1 MQILVRPAP
10 KIDSLIFSMQLYT
23 RLQGRARATI
33 SVLLALFVLVGCGAE
48 PALQVEGV
56 AVEVTSAEFPTVP
69 QCDSQFIRHELDHI
83 TTNQYEPVDMYD
95 SNGAGVAVNDLDNDG
110 DADIVLAN
118 LAGDN
123 HIFWNNGDLT
133 FERWAF
139 PYGASR
145 AVATVDVNTDG
156 MLDIVFT
163 SRVGK
168 GLLYWEN
175 QGDQTFA
182 EARLPGIDQHAYSM
196 AWADLDGD
204 GDLDVVTGSYDTA
217 LEKELRDAFMF
228 GNGAGV
234 FVYTN
239 QGDGTFTSE
248 RLAEKSQALALL
260 LTDLDGDGRK
270 DILVG
275 NDFITVRDYAWL
287 ASDDGWISA
296 EPFATT
302 TENTMSFDV
311 GDVNNDGSME
321 LFAADMHP
329 YSAEIM
335 PDYEPMMEAMM
346 DNHNPIEGDPQVMA
360 NVMQVRDANGNF
372 VDQAEEMAA
381 AATGWSWST
390 KFGDLDQDGFLD
402 IYSVN
407 GMASFESFG
416 HLPNNTLIEENQ
428 VLHNDGFGHFE
439 PMSTWNLD
447 QEDGGRGMSMADLDN
462 DGDLDI
468 VINNLLG
475 PATLLEN
482 QLCQGA
488 SILVDLRHADSD
500 NPYAI
505 GAVAVLETSVGTLTR
520 DVRAISGY
528 LSGDTAQLHFGF
540 PEDAELTKLTVAW
553 PDGQST
559 TISNL
564 ESNQTITVAR

>member
-1 MQILVRPAP
+1 
-10 KIDSLIFSMQLYT
+10 MQLHT
-23 RLQGRARATI
+23 LAKGRAIAA
-33 SVLLALFVLVGCGAE
+33 VWFLFASFLLVGCGASQ
-48 PALQVEGV
+48 PLLQVDGV
-56 AVEVTSAEFPTVP
+56 DVEVTAVEFSNEAELPTQP
-69 QCDSQFIRHELDHI
+69 QCSNQFVRHELDHI

-110 DADIVLAN
+110 DVDIVLAN

-133 FERWAF
+133 FDRWAF
-139 PYGASR
+139 PYGSSR
-145 AVATVDVNTDG
+145 AVATVDVDADG
-156 MLDIVFT
+156 LLDIVFT
-163 SRVGK
+163 SRIGK
-168 GLLYWEN
+168 GLLYWHNE
-175 QGDQTFA
+175 GDQTFE

-196 AWADLDGD
+196 AWADLDAD

-228 GNGAGV
+228 GDGAGV
-234 FVYTN
+234 FVFTN
-239 QGDGTFTSE
+239 QGDGTFTSK

-260 LTDLDGDGRK
+260 LTDLNGDGRK

-287 ASDDGWISA
+287 ATDAGWVEA

-335 PDYEPMMEAMM
+335 PDYMPMMEAMM
-346 DNHNPIEGDPQVMA
+346 DNHDPIEGDPQVMA
-360 NVMQVRDANGNF
+360 NVLQVRDADGNF
-372 VDQAEEMAA
+372 VDQAEGMAA

-390 KFGDLDQDGFLD
+390 KFGDLDQDGYLD
-402 IYSVN
+402 LYSVN

-416 HLPNNTLIEENQ
+416 HLPNNTLVEENQ

-439 PMSTWNLD
+439 PMPTWNLT
-447 QEDGGRGMSMADLDN
+447 QTDGGRGMSMADFDN

-468 VINNLLG
+468 VINNLLSS
-475 PATLLEN
+475 ATLLEN
-482 QLCQGA
+482 QLCLGA
-488 SILVDLRHADSD
+488 SLQLNLQQLASD
-500 NPYAI
+500 NRFAI
-505 GAVAVLETSVGTLTR
+505 GAVATLHTSMGDLTR
-520 DVRAISGY
+520 DVRALSGY
-528 LSGDTAQLHFGF
+528 LSGDTTQLHFGF
-540 PEDAELTKLTVAW
+540 PEDAELDKLTISW
-553 PDGQST
+553 PDGQIT

-564 ESNQTITVAR
+564 EPNQTIKIKRGE